1 MKDLRCNIPWRFV
14 IALLPGLLCLYAP
27 ATAAAAAANDAG
39 LRQFEQ
45 TRFIAYTPRSFHV
58 VQGRTTSAT
67 AEGIRSD
74 LALLRPWF
82 DGIITYSFTN
92 GMERVPQ
99 IARELGYRHVLAGI
113 WDPVSNT
120 EIDNAFQELSQPESI
135 VMGLIIGNEG
145 LYAKRYGMET
155 IRKRQDEIRKRH
167 PGLLLTTSEPFF
179 YFFKEEYH
187 AFFAS
192 QTILAPNIHPV
203 FEPWFR
209 PELVEDAVKMVVSV
223 TQKLQAAYPNRMV
236 LIKETGMPS
245 GPGRLGLTPERQMQF
260 WRTLQQAS
268 AALSGTVLA
277 YFEAFDEPWKPAV
290 MAETYPGDHSIESF
304 WGFFDTQGNAKPVTR
319 VLSPNVPKKVQ
330 KTP

>member
-1 MKDLRCNIPWRFV
+1 MKDLCCNKPWRFM
-14 IALLPGLLCLYAP
+14 IALLGLLCLYAP
-27 ATAAAAAANDAG
+27 ASAAAAAAYDAA
-39 LRQFEQ
+39 LRQLEQ

-58 VQGRTTSAT
+58 VQGKSTPAT
-67 AEGIRSD
+67 AEGIRND

-92 GMERVPQ
+92 GLERVPQ

-113 WDPVSNT
+113 WDPSSNT
-120 EIDNAFQELSQPESI
+120 EIDNAFLELSRPGSI
-135 VMGLIIGNEG
+135 VVGLIIGNEG
-145 LYAKRYGMET
+145 LYVKRYGMET
-155 IRKRQDEIRKRH
+155 IRNRQDEIRTRH
-167 PGLLLTTSEPFF
+167 PRLLLTTSEPFF
-179 YFFKEEYH
+179 YFFKEDCH
-187 AFFAS
+187 ALFAS
-192 QTILAPNIHPV
+192 QSFLAPNIHPV

-209 PELVEDAVKMVVSV
+209 PELADDAAKMVVSV
-223 TQKLQAAYPNRMV
+223 TQKLQAAYPNQMV

-245 GPGRLGLTPERQMQF
+245 GPGRLGFTPERQMQF
-260 WRTLQQAS
+260 WRTLQHAS

-304 WGFFDTQGNAKPVTR
+304 WGFFDVQGNAKPVIR
-319 VLSPNVPKKVQ
+319 VLGPNLPKKDQ